1 MIRFAIKNDADFVAP
16 LMFQAMEEIVFK
28 LIGKEDKTQ
37 AISFLKMLFLEE
49 GNQYSYTNTIVFEEN
64 SQAIGSLVFY
74 DGADLHELRKPVLT
88 LSEQISGRKIIVED
102 ETSEGEIY
110 IDTVSVS
117 PQGRG
122 KGIGSQLI
130 TFLQEY
136 VSKNKLGKIGLL
148 VDEKNPQAEKLYTRL
163 GFEYVNKQ
171 SLAGGNYK
179 HLVFENKL
187 L

>member
-28 LIGKEDKTQ
+28 LIGKEDKIE
-37 AISFLKMLFLEE
+37 AISFLKTLFLEE
-49 GNQYSYTNTIVFEEN
+49 RNQYSHKNTIVFEEN
-64 SQAIGSLVFY
+64 NQVIGSLVFY
-74 DGADLHELRKPVLT
+74 DGANLHELREPVLT
-88 LSEQISGRKIIVED
+88 LSEQISGRKIFVED

-117 PQGRG
+117 PQG

-148 VDEKNPQAEKLYTRL
+148 VDENNPKAERLYTRL
-163 GFEYVNKQ
+163 GFVYVNNQ
-171 SLAGGNYK
+171 PLAGGNYK
-179 HLVFENKL
+179 HLVFDVL
-187 L
+187 